1 VSVGSL
7 FHRRTSLTRANGT
20 STSYSHDPVS
30 RLSQLAQNLG
40 GTTND
45 LTLRNS
51 GDTIVN
57 Y

>member
-1 VSVGSL
+1 MSVGSL

-20 STSYSHDPVS
+20 STSYSHDLVS
-30 RLSQLAQNLG
+30 RLSQLAQDLG